1 MKQIIDVHT
10 HLYPEDY
17 LTALARRSEP
27 PFVHHEADGGRTFRI
42 FPDDEGR
49 PVTEAYWSVDA
60 KVAFMDEH
68 GISVSIV
75 SLGNPWLDPFRGE
88 EAIALARTVNS
99 WFAGLAASTDGRV
112 LGMGCLPSAAAVDD
126 IVPVIREIAATD
138 GLYGVMT
145 GTRMA
150 GLPFDADEL
159 DPVWRALAETRLPV
173 LVHPH
178 YGVGVEEMGGYG
190 HALPLA
196 MGFPYETALALT
208 RLSMSGVLARHP
220 ELRII
225 GSHGG
230 GVLPFLAGRLD
241 GCWAP
246 DEAARKRH
254 DLPPS
259 QGLGSLYLDALVYH
273 PRAIRAV
280 VDLVGS
286 DHVMFGTDH
295 PFEIADPQANLT
307 ALREA
312 VPAAEQDRV
321 LSGTASTLFAL

>member
-1 MKQIIDVHT
+1 MNQIVDVHT
-10 HLYPEDY
+10 HFYPPAY
-17 LTALARRSEP
+17 LDALARRSET
-27 PFVHHEADGGRTFRI
+27 PFVQDEEDGSRTFRI

-49 PVTEAYWSVDA
+49 PVTESYWSVDA
-60 KVAFMDEH
+60 KVAFMDQH
-68 GISVSIV
+68 GITHSIV
-75 SLGNPWLDPFRGE
+75 SLGNPWLDPFEGE
-88 EAIALARTVNS
+88 EAVELARTLNE
-99 WFAGLAASTDGRV
+99 WFAGLAARTDGRV
-112 LGMGCLPSAAAVDD
+112 MGMGCLPSALGVSE
-126 IVPVIREIAATD
+126 IVSMVREIAATE

-145 GTRMA
+145 GTRLA
-150 GLPFDADEL
+150 GLPFDAPEL
-159 DPVWRALAETRLPV
+159 DEVWRVLAETGLPV

-190 HALPLA
+190 HSLPLA

-208 RLSMSGVLARHP
+208 KLSMSGVLARHP
-220 ELRII
+220 DLRII

-241 GCWAP
+241 GCWTP
-246 DEAARKRH
+246 DEEARKRH

-259 QGLGSLYLDALVYH
+259 DGLRNLYLDALVYH

-280 VDLVGS
+280 ADLVGV

-295 PFEIADPQANLT
+295 PFEIADPQANLA

-312 VPAAEQDRV
+312 LPASDQTQV